1 MLAVRMAQRSPTGG
15 WIHQRKELPPSREPA
30 DRPDA
35 VATRRTAPD
44 AVANRSTSSLLGAGS

>member
-15 WIHQRKELPPSREPA
+15 SIHQRKELPPCRDPA

-35 VATRRTAPD
+35 VAK
-44 AVANRSTSSLLGAGS
+44 RSTSSLVGAGF